1 MRTECSATVNGTL
14 SKFNYRYV
22 YEFRLMFYPETV
34 SRSPKAIMNYV
45 NYDTQVVQKYQC
57 KIVGW
62 TFNKFISPFDIHT
75 VDDLRTLRD
84 ALRCGSC
91 FWVRM
96 TKSEVSKH
104 AAEMV
109 LREKAGEV
117 IGKKRKQ
124 RSDKGV
130 KKGSRAG
137 RGTNDVEDSDG
148 GDNEEGAGP
157 SKKKKTAPR
166 LKPATKGKRAS
177 DKTGKKTTSKSKS
190 KGKGRSSKSQLPR
203 SKAVITDESGD
214 ASMTE

>member
-1 MRTECSATVNGTL
+1 MDHLVSL
-14 SKFNYRYV
+14 IILV
-22 YEFRLMFYPETV
+22 YGFRLKFYPETV
-34 SRSPKAIMNYV
+34 SRSPKAVMNYA
-45 NYDTQVVQKYQC
+45 NYDTQVIQKYQC

-84 ALRCGSC
+84 ALRCGAC

-96 TKSEVSKH
+96 SKAEVSKH

-137 RGTNDVEDSDG
+137 RGVNDEDSS
-148 GDNEEGAGP
+148 DNEEEAGP
-157 SKKKKTAPR
+157 SKKKKTVPQP
-166 LKPATKGKRAS
+166 KPTTKGKVKRAL
-177 DKTGKKTTSKSKS
+177 DKTGKKKTKS
-190 KGKGRSSKSQLPR
+190 KGKGRSLKSQLPR
-203 SKAVITDESGD
+203 SKSVITDTSDESGD
-214 ASMTE
+214 SSMTE

>member
-1 MRTECSATVNGTL
+1 MDLGSC
-14 SKFNYRYV
+14 FN
-22 YEFRLMFYPETV
+22 PETV
-34 SRSPKAIMNYV
+34 SRSPKAVMNYT
-45 NYDTQVVQKYQC
+45 NYDTQVIQKYQC
-57 KIVGW
+57 KVVGW

-84 ALRCGSC
+84 ALRCGAC

-96 TKSEVSKH
+96 TKAEVSKH
-104 AAEMV
+104 TAEMV

-137 RGTNDVEDSDG
+137 QGVNDIEDSSDD
-148 GDNEEGAGP
+148 GDNGEEAGP
-157 SKKKKTAPR
+157 SKKKKKTAPQP
-166 LKPATKGKRAS
+166 KPTTKGKVKQAS
-177 DKTGKKTTSKSKS
+177 LKTGKKKKTTS

-203 SKAVITDESGD
+203 SKSVITDTDDESGD
-214 ASMTE
+214 GSMME

>member
-1 MRTECSATVNGTL
+1 
-14 SKFNYRYV
+14 
-22 YEFRLMFYPETV
+22 
-34 SRSPKAIMNYV
+34 MNYT
-45 NYDTQVVQKYQC
+45 NYDTQVIQKYQC
-57 KIVGW
+57 KIIGW

-75 VDDLRTLRD
+75 VDNLRTPRD
-84 ALRCGSC
+84 ALRCGAC

-96 TKSEVSKH
+96 SKAEVSKH

-137 RGTNDVEDSDG
+137 RGTNDVEDSSDN
-148 GDNEEGAGP
+148 GDNGEEAGP
-157 SKKKKTAPR
+157 LKKKKMAPQTKPTTKGKVKQASHKTGKKKKTT
-166 LKPATKGKRAS
+166 L
-177 DKTGKKTTSKSKS
+177 